1 MVVSISE
8 RIMRN
13 VRFNMLVYQI
23 KNLAGVG
30 WLTVRL
36 LKEQLF
42 RYCHIYAAN
51 VPRSSSHILVGIRR
65 QLIAL

>member
-1 MVVSISE
+1 MIILISK
-8 RIMRN
+8 RIMGN
-13 VRFNMLVYQI
+13 VRYNMLVYQT
-23 KNLAGVG
+23 KHLAGVG
-30 WLTVRL
+30 QLRVRL

-42 RYCHIYAAN
+42 RYCHSYAAN